1 MDSWITAGLLAVT
14 SITTTMGAFGT
25 MVDDSAKKITKDFY
39 SAPVSRT
46 SIAGGYIISSFV
58 IGTILSLVTLVLS
71 EIYIVLNG
79 GEFLGFSALLKTL
92 GLILLSTYT
101 GTSMVLF
108 IVSFVKSQNAF
119 AAISTVTGT
128 LVGFLT
134 GIYIPIG
141 SLPEYVQFIVKL
153 FPMSHSALLLRNV
166 IMEAPLNASFA
177 NVPAEQAAVFRQTM
191 GMEFT
196 IGGHTVSS
204 LASILFLVFSGALF
218 FALSVLSLSRK
229 RK

>member
-1 MDSWITAGLLAVT
+1 
-14 SITTTMGAFGT
+14 
-25 MVDDSAKKITKDFY
+25 MVEDKVKKITKDFY

-166 IMEAPLNASFA
+166 IMEPLKRLFCKC
-177 NVPAEQAAVFRQTM
+177 PAEQAAVFRQTM